1 MIGQKKNY
9 KIAFTGWN
17 PFQFIHIKKLA
28 SVLEGSVFIIEKRN
42 KHFGEFTEDILHNTD
57 VPVLVW
63 EEKDMYKLDGI
74 FDIIVAQSLFKH
86 IPLFHKTKIVF
97 LQYGCA
103 KETHNYGTW
112 RALSSLMLTY
122 GSYTQEKISLLCPA
136 VAVGNPRY
144 DVWSEK
150 GFHSLAE
157 DKYKPL
163 LDSNKKTILYMP
175 TWGELSSVDI
185 FLESII
191 ALSNEYNILMKLHH
205 NTDILEKNRVSKNDT
220 RSIHYFGATD
230 DALELLSISDMV
242 LTDYSGAIF
251 DAIYCEKPLLLLD
264 LPSETLENI
273 DKIDQF
279 SLEINERDELGY
291 RIENPKEIIEAV
303 KYVEKN
309 SKDIIE
315 KQNRMKEKLF
325 LSGTNST
332 IRAKEAL
339 HGFMEGLHTP
349 TQMQTYLHET
359 MIEFYITKR
368 KLAILEK
375 KKK

>member
-1 MIGQKKNY
+1 MIERKKNY

-17 PFQFIHIKKLA
+17 PFQFIHIRKLA
-28 SVLEGSVFIIEKRN
+28 LALEGSVFIVEKRN
-42 KHFGEFTEDILHNTD
+42 KHIAEFTDEILHNTE
-57 VPVLVW
+57 VPILVW

-86 IPLFHKTKIVF
+86 IPLFQKTKIVF

-112 RALSSLMLTY
+112 RALSHLMLTY
-122 GSYTQEKISLLCPA
+122 GSYTEEKISLLCPA

-144 DVWSEK
+144 DVWHEK
-150 GFHSLAE
+150 NFHTSAE
-157 DKYKPL
+157 KRYKHL
-163 LDSNKKTILYMP
+163 LDANKKTILYMP
-175 TWGELSSVDI
+175 TWGDLSSVDL
-185 FLESII
+185 FLESIM
-191 ALSNEYNILMKLHH
+191 ALSSKYNILMKLHH
-205 NTDILEKNRVSKNDT
+205 NTDILEKNRVSKSDT
-220 RSIHYFGATD
+220 SSIHYFGATD
-230 DALELLSISDMV
+230 DALELLSLSDMV

-264 LPSETLENI
+264 LPSEKLENI

-279 SLEINERDELGY
+279 SLEINERDKLGH
-291 RIENPKEIIEAV
+291 RVDNPKDLIEGIA
-303 KYVEKN
+303 YVEKN
-309 SKDIIE
+309 LKE
-315 KQNRMKEKLF
+315 TVENQNKMKEKLF
-325 LSGTNST
+325 LKGVDST
-332 IRAKEAL
+332 TRAKEAL
-339 HGFMEGLHTP
+339 YTFIEGGYQP

-359 MIEFYITKR
+359 MIEFYATKR